1 MTVKVLLFV
10 RLMLLALCVV
20 GWVRPLSGQP
30 SSRFPLKVGPDGR
43 HLVDRGGRPFLVHGD
58 TPWSL
63 THNLTFEEAVSYME
77 DRVEKGFTA
86 LIVSAPDAYAPDGS
100 HPDPPDRYGNF
111 PFIAGDITQP
121 DEAYWQNVDR
131 VLKKAEDLGLLV
143 FFFPAYLGCC
153 DDGYLRL
160 FTENGVEK
168 SRRYGRWIGDR
179 YHGRLNLVWV
189 LGGDRNV
196 EDVRPIVS
204 AIHEGIDE
212 TDPGKLHAVHWAP
225 ETDPWAPFGEEWVD
239 LYTAYTYGPV
249 AARVAAEYLHLP
261 TKPVILIETNYEND
275 FNRKTAGDVR
285 KYPYRA
291 ILSGAAGDFFGNKPL
306 WFCGTGWERALDS
319 PGSRY
324 VALAGHFFR
333 SLPWDRL
340 APDFE
345 RRFVVGGGGDFR
357 SDDGVQAAISR
368 EGGLA
373 VAFLPSARRITVDL
387 AILGGS
393 RLSGWWFSP
402 MTGRILEAGVES
414 GRGRIELAPPAAGDW
429 VLVIADPTADFLD
442 GWRAE

>member
-143 FFFPAYLGCC
+143 FFFPAYLG
-153 DDGYLRL
+153 
-160 FTENGVEK
+160 
-168 SRRYGRWIGDR
+168 
-179 YHGRLNLVWV
+179 
-189 LGGDRNV
+189 GDRNV

-306 WFCGTGWERALDS
+306 WFCGTGRERALDS

-402 MTGRILEAGVES
+402 MTGRILEAGGES

-442 GWRAE
+442 GWRTD